1 MTETEALQAKAGRK
15 EWFALGVLLLPVLLV
30 SMDLTVL
37 YYALP
42 AMSAE
47 LGPTGAQQLWMVD
60 IYAFVLAGLLLTM
73 GTLGDKIGRRRLLL
87 AGALAFG
94 VGSLVAAYATS
105 AGEFIA
111 ARAAMGVAGAT
122 LMPSTLALIRN
133 LFHDQTQ
140 RRTAVAA
147 WSGGM
152 AAGAA
157 LGPIISGLLL
167 DNFWWGSVF
176 IINVPVMVLLVVL
189 GPVLLPEFKVP
200 GAPRFD
206 LISAALSLGAVL
218 PVIYGLKRIAI
229 YGFGAVPVAA
239 AACGLLLAALFVRRQ
254 QVIAN
259 PMIDLKLFRQRAYG
273 ASIAINLV
281 ALFGMVG
288 FSLFSTQYLQTVLG
302 LSPFRAALWTIPGTL
317 AVGVAVPI
325 ATAVVRLVR
334 PAYVVA
340 GGFVLAAA
348 GFFTVTFTPVEDG
361 IPVLL
366 PGLIALSA
374 GLAVVMTMIT
384 EMVVATAPPEK
395 AGAASAVLQTGQEFG
410 GAIGVAVLGS
420 IGGAIYSS
428 QMEGV
433 VPESARETLGGA
445 MAAAAKLPA
454 EAAAELTAK
463 AHLAFVQ
470 EMHVAALFATLLMV
484 LGAVLAVVALRHVK
498 DAPKPPAE
506 PEAETAEP
514 VPGKEDYAIAGN

>member
-15 EWFALGVLLLPVLLV
+15 EWLALVVLLLPVLLV

-87 AGALAFG
+87 AGALFFG
-94 VGSLVAAYATS
+94 VGSLIASYADS
-105 AGEFIA
+105 AEAFIA
-111 ARAAMGVAGAT
+111 ARAAMGIAGAT

-157 LGPIISGLLL
+157 LGPIIGGLLL

-176 IINVPVMVLLVVL
+176 IINVPVMALLVVL

-206 LISAALSLGAVL
+206 LVSAALSLGTVL

-229 YGFGAVPVAA
+229 YGLEPIPVASA
-239 AACGLLLAALFVRRQ
+239 VIGLVLGVVFVRRQ
-254 QVIAN
+254 KVIAD
-259 PMIDLKLFRQRAYG
+259 PMIDLSLFRQRGYG
-273 ASIAINLV
+273 ASIAINLI
-281 ALFGMVG
+281 ALFGMIG

-302 LSPFRAALWTIPGTL
+302 LSPFRAALWTIPGTI

-325 ATAVVRLVR
+325 ATAIVRVVR

-340 GGFVLAAA
+340 GGFALAAA
-348 GFFTVTFTPVEDG
+348 GFFTVTFTPVADG
-361 IPVLL
+361 LPVLL
-366 PGLIALSA
+366 SGLVALSA

-395 AGAASAVLQTGQEFG
+395 AGAASAVLQTGQELG

-420 IGGAIYSS
+420 IGSAIYGR
-428 QMEGV
+428 QMAGV
-433 VPESARETLGGA
+433 LPDSARETLGGA
-445 MAAAAKLPA
+445 VAAARDLPA
-454 EAAAELTAK
+454 QAAEQLIAK
-463 AHLAFVQ
+463 AHGAFVQ
-470 EMHVAALFATLLMV
+470 EMHVAALVATLLMV
-484 LGAVLAVVALRHVK
+484 VGAVLAVVALRHVK
-498 DAPKPPAE
+498 DAPKPAGELAE
-506 PEAETAEP
+506 
-514 VPGKEDYAIAGN
+514 VEDSREEYAVAGN